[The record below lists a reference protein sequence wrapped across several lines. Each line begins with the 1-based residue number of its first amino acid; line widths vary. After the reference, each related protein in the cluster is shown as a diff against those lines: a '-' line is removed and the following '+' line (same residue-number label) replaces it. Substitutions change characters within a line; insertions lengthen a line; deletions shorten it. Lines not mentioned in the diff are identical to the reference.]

1 MDATYEGW
9 APDPFDAHEV
19 RYFVDGFPTK
29 LVRDGSVEE
38 FDDLPPRWTWPA
50 HLQTPRLTE
59 ATAEQPAEP
68 AVPDDTTVPDE
79 PVMEQ
84 PVEPAVPDEP
94 VMEQPVESAVPDEPV
109 MEEPVEP
116 AIPDEPVMEEPVE
129 LAVPDEPVME
139 EPVELAV
146 PDEPVMKEPVEPAA
160 AMMMQSPLPPPPPPL
175 PPGASFWTPP
185 PAPGVVSPQPD
196 VTGAG
201 DTFWGQ
207 GPGEPPGF
215 GPAHDD
221 TFVGGVEPSQ
231 ARRPRKRLVA
241 GLAALVV
248 VAAVA
253 GVLVVVSGGKSAEAA
268 VIDSVNSTLADRT
281 AHVGMEVTVH
291 SPSSNVTESGT
302 GGIDFSQNALQLQ
315 FNVDEAGQKIPLTA
329 LYIGGS
335 VYESIAGLDQ
345 LVPGKSWISIDLG
358 SLATSSQ
365 SSSAFGTGNNPT
377 AMLRLLAEQGNTVV
391 PLGPSSIDGTAVQG
405 YSVTLN
411 VQRIKSQL
419 AHANLP
425 SWMTSALSQVDIE
438 SVTNTVYVDG
448 NGLLRR
454 YSVSLTENVTST
466 GKITLDE
473 SLDFSDYG
481 AAVTVSAPPAAQVM
495 TFEQFLQAAEAAGT
509 NSPS

>member
-1 MDATYEGW
+1 
-9 APDPFDAHEV
+9 
-19 RYFVDGFPTK
+19 
-29 LVRDGSVEE
+29 
-38 FDDLPPRWTWPA
+38 
-50 HLQTPRLTE
+50 
-59 ATAEQPAEP
+59 
-68 AVPDDTTVPDE
+68 
-79 PVMEQ
+79 
-84 PVEPAVPDEP
+84 
-94 VMEQPVESAVPDEPV
+94 
-109 MEEPVEP
+109 
-116 AIPDEPVMEEPVE
+116 MEEPVE

-146 PDEPVMKEPVEPAA
+146 PDDPVMEELVEPAA
-160 AMMMQSPLPPPPPPL
+160 AMMQSPLPPPPPPL
-175 PPGASFWTPP
+175 PPGASFWSPP
-185 PAPGVVSPQPD
+185 PAPGAVSPQPD
-196 VTGAG
+196 VPSVGE
-201 DTFWGQ
+201 TFWGQ

-231 ARRPRKRLVA
+231 TRRPRKRLVA

-281 AHVGMEVTVH
+281 AHVGMNVTVH

-345 LVPGKSWISIDLG
+345 LVPGKSWISIDLS

-365 SSSAFGTGNNPT
+365 SSSAFGTGSNPT

-419 AHANLP
+419 ANANLP

-438 SVTNTVYVDG
+438 SVTNNVYIDG

-454 YSVSLTENVTST
+454 YSVSLTENVTSA

-509 NSPS
+509 SSPS